1 MSSPSHSS
9 TSEHWYGA
17 PLTPATYRHLE
28 LELQPPPL
36 ERALPSPPGPMPLS
50 VQIPAQQVAP
60 APDEPGSP
68 APAYSRD
75 PTEFDPALL
84 ASLDTH
90 SLPPRSASVSRHH
103 TSASRT
109 NLTVHST
116 FSESSMATMRGP
128 PVPPFPPSQPPPAY
142 QSKPLP
148 NVPPTSPIR
157 PPVLRTQPSF
167 TQMRNPPGVTDLRP
181 SRRVVADDDQYF
193 SVAASS
199 ESVQF
204 FPVRP
209 ARPRSKSVGG
219 TKTVMRLQSA
229 IARLRGRE

>member
-1 MSSPSHSS
+1 
-9 TSEHWYGA
+9 
-17 PLTPATYRHLE
+17 
-28 LELQPPPL
+28 
-36 ERALPSPPGPMPLS
+36 MPLS

-84 ASLDTH
+84 ASPATQLRLNPFEAFNDMCWECFSDSAPAEVAH